1 MGVPLLSDR
10 LISGWF
16 AKLILTDQVRLWVIG
31 TLMALVLGSLS
42 YSAPDFDRMHQWVL
56 QHGGTPASQRLQSWR
71 ILVAGGANGTD
82 MERLT
87 RVNTFFNRHILFA
100 DDATVWGQDDYW
112 ETPLEA
118 LSLGRGDC
126 EDYVISK
133 YFALQMMGIAPD
145 KLRLVY
151 VRAKTGSGT
160 AVSSQAH
167 MVLAYYAQPEAEP
180 LVLDNLIGD
189 IRPASRRPDLSP
201 VFSFNKDGVFTGAP
215 GKVDV
220 KIGGIGRLSRWEDL
234 LKRAQA
240 EGFE

>member
-1 MGVPLLSDR
+1 MSDQ
-10 LISGWF
+10 LISRWF
-16 AKLILTDQVRLWVIG
+16 AKLMRADQVRRWVLG
-31 TLMALVLGSLS
+31 TLMALLLSALS
-42 YSAPDFDRMHQWVL
+42 YSAPDFDRMHAWVL
-56 QHGGTPASQRLQSWR
+56 QHGGAPASLRFQNWR
-71 ILVAGGANGTD
+71 ILVATGANGTD
-82 MERLT
+82 IERLT
-87 RVNTFFNRHILFA
+87 RVNTFFNRNILFA
-100 DDATVWGQDDYW
+100 EDIIVWGQDDYW

-118 LSLGRGDC
+118 LSQGRGDC

-133 YFALQMMGIAPD
+133 YFALQMMGVASD

-160 AVSSQAH
+160 TVSSQAH

-180 LVLDNLIGD
+180 LVLDNLISD

-201 VFSFNKDGVFTGAP
+201 VFSFNKEGVFTGAP

>member
-1 MGVPLLSDR
+1 LSDR
-10 LISGWF
+10 LISRWF
-16 AKLILTDQVRLWVIG
+16 AKRVLADQVRLWVLG
-31 TLMALVLGSLS
+31 TLMALLLGSLS
-42 YSAPDFDRMHQWVL
+42 YSAPDFDRMYQLVL
-56 QHGGTPASQRLQSWR
+56 QHGGAPALQRFQNWR
-71 ILVAGGANGTD
+71 NLVATGANGTD
-82 MERLT
+82 MDRLT
-87 RVNTFFNRHILFA
+87 RVNTFFNRNILFA
-100 DDATVWGQDDYW
+100 EDALAWGQDDYW

-118 LSLGRGDC
+118 LSQGRGDC

-133 YFALQMMGIAPD
+133 YFALQLMGVAPD

-151 VRAKTGSGT
+151 VRAKTGSGN

-167 MVLAYYAQPEAEP
+167 MVLAYYAQPDAEP

-201 VFSFNKDGVFTGAP
+201 VFSFNKEGVFTGAP

>member
-1 MGVPLLSDR
+1 MRDR
-10 LISGWF
+10 LISRGG
-16 AKLILTDQVRLWVIG
+16 AKGVLPSQVRLWVLG
-31 TLMALVLGSLS
+31 TLMALVLGTWS
-42 YSAPDFDRMHQWVL
+42 YSAPDFDRMQQWVL
-56 QHGGTPASQRLQSWR
+56 QHGGAPAALRFQNWRL
-71 ILVAGGANGTD
+71 LVAAGANSTD
-82 MERLT
+82 LERLT
-87 RVNTFFNRHILFA
+87 RVNTFFNRNLLFA
-100 DDATVWGQDDYW
+100 DDTVVWAQDDYW

-118 LSLGRGDC
+118 LSQGRGDC

-133 YFALQMMGIAPD
+133 YFALQMMGVSSE

-151 VRAKTGSGT
+151 VRAKTGSAT
-160 AVSSQAH
+160 AVASQAH

-189 IRPASRRPDLSP
+189 IRPASRRTDLSP
-201 VFSFNKDGVFTGAP
+201 VFSFNKEGVFTGAP